1 MFFFFSSRRRHTRC
15 ALVTGVQTCALP
27 ISRLAARRTPI
38 EETEK
43 LVEAFA
49 EAQPKQALNAK
60 LTALFGRTLEVINR
74 DRASI
79 IAGIKRFSVRQ
90 RELAER
96 IREARATVEQNA
108 GAAAANDRSEEHTSE
123 LQSLMRISYAAF

>member
-1 MFFFFSSRRRHTRC
+1 MQRLFPVIGAAKVWAGPEPDAAAWNDDREIARLG
-15 ALVTGVQTCALP
+15 A
-27 ISRLAARRTPI
+27 RLAARRTPI

-79 IAGIKRFSVRQ
+79 IEIG
-90 RELAER
+90 
-96 IREARATVEQNA
+96 RASRRGRGGQYV
-108 GAAAANDRSEEHTSE
+108 
-123 LQSLMRISYAAF
+123 